1 MVLFFGEVEGP
12 LLICPPLRDMGRRE
26 ISVESLVGC
35 QICPELESLDSNG
48 DRISPKVS
56 TGERQ
61 SVAEFEEDE
70 LIPVF
75 SCLEYVNASV
85 HQLLEENS

>member
-1 MVLFFGEVEGP
+1 MEGP
-12 LLICPPLRDMGRRE
+12 LADLSPSEDMGRRE

-56 TGERQ
+56 TGERR

>member
-1 MVLFFGEVEGP
+1 MSDLS
-12 LLICPPLRDMGRRE
+12 R
-26 ISVESLVGC
+26 VGG
-35 QICPELESLDSNG
+35 LDSNG
-48 DRISPKVS
+48 DRISLKVS

-70 LIPVF
+70 LISVF

-85 HQLLEENS
+85 H

>member
-1 MVLFFGEVEGP
+1 MSDLS
-12 LLICPPLRDMGRRE
+12 R
-26 ISVESLVGC
+26 VGG
-35 QICPELESLDSNG
+35 LDSNG
-48 DRISPKVS
+48 DRISLKVS

-75 SCLEYVNASV
+75 SCLEYVNVSV